1 MPKQPRAQQGIA
13 GRRPSTVARAKV
25 LSVRNRINVGL
36 AKQDG
41 SPIETGAVGPTG
53 PTGPTGAT
61 GPTGPTGA
69 TGAAG
74 AVGAAGPSGPE
85 GIRGEEGPQ
94 GDVGP
99 AGVDGLIPIQG
110 SFVPSLLFGGAA
122 VGLTYLDR
130 EAYYIKLER
139 LVYVVIRVR
148 LTAKGS
154 STGNAT
160 IAGLPFNHDFG
171 TLSPATG
178 PLGYGTGY
186 AALTSAPTYWVG
198 TSNINLVQ
206 WGAAGVSS
214 LTHANFTDNT
224 DVLLTALY
232 RSFN

>member
-1 MPKQPRAQQGIA
+1 
-13 GRRPSTVARAKV
+13 
-25 LSVRNRINVGL
+25 
-36 AKQDG
+36 
-41 SPIETGAVGPTG
+41 
-53 PTGPTGAT
+53 
-61 GPTGPTGA
+61 
-69 TGAAG
+69 
-74 AVGAAGPSGPE
+74 
-85 GIRGEEGPQ
+85 
-94 GDVGP
+94 
-99 AGVDGLIPIQG
+99 
-110 SFVPSLLFGGAA
+110 VPSLLFGGAA

-214 LTHANFTDNT
+214 LTHANFTDHSDGSRIEAEMVDSKLHVFTRLQGRPNYSAA
-224 DVLLTALY
+224 DVALQEKTFAEILD
-232 RSFN
+232 RVSGRTPLPPTR